1 MKTQNV
7 ISASILAALIIL
19 GIVAVCLASPWL
31 VSDPQATVTS
41 YTISGDT
48 ELNGTVTAQADGSL
62 RKDLAGISAKS
73 HTISVTCS
81 NSWGTSTATPFT
93 FTSGVPSAP
102 GNIHIIA
109 Q

>member
-1 MKTQNV
+1 MRQNIIV
-7 ISASILAALIIL
+7 TLILAALITL
-19 GIVAVCLASPWL
+19 GIVAVCLAAPFL
-31 VSDPQATVTS
+31 VCDPQATVTS

-81 NSWGTSTATPFT
+81 SLWGTSTATPFT
-93 FTSGVPSAP
+93 FTSGVPTAP